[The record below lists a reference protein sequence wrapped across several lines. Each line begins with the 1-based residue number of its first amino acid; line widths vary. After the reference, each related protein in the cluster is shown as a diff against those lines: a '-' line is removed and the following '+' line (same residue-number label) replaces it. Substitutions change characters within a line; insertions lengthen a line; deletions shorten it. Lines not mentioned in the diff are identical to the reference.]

1 MRGIVCAASM
11 NGFADIVAKIDDF
24 VWGWPLML
32 LILGV
37 GALYTVRTGALQVRR
52 LGRALKYAVKEES
65 GAPGEMSGF
74 AALCTALSATIG
86 TGNIVGVATAVAS
99 GGPGALLWMLVA
111 AFFGMATK
119 YAEGFLAV
127 KYRSIDSNGHVLGG
141 PFYYIENGMGKKWK
155 WLAVLFAV
163 FGACA
168 GLFGIG
174 TFTQISGIVAAAQS
188 LFPGSQTLAVL
199 GSAEHSVRI
208 TWPLVI
214 TGVLVTVCTAAVL
227 FGGVRRLAK
236 VSQVIVP
243 LMTAAYLI
251 FSLFTLIFNLPAIP
265 GAVSLIV
272 RSAFSAEAAAGAIAG
287 LTVKTAMRRG
297 IGRGVFSNEAG
308 LGSAPI
314 AAAAAKTN
322 DPVRQG
328 LVCMTGTFIDTIVLC
343 TITGLAIVVTG
354 AWDSR
359 VTGGALQGFD
369 ITAYSWAEGIPFSPA
384 VSTTVLSVCLI
395 FFAFSSVLGWSYYS
409 ERCVEYLFKGSRRAV
424 SVYRWLYIAAVAAGP
439 YMTVSAVWGVA
450 DITNALMAVP
460 NLIALTALNGV
471 VVGATR
477 DYFGRPRRAGPRRPR
492 LVICRLNRPK
502 SDPIIRKT
510 HQSPSAR
517 MRAQKQ

>member
-1 MRGIVCAASM
+1 MKGRASVNGFVCSASM
-11 NGFADIVAKIDDF
+11 SGIADTVARIDDF
-24 VWGWPLML
+24 VWGWPLMM

-37 GALYTVRTGALQVRR
+37 GALYTVRTGVLQVRY
-52 LGRALKYAVKEES
+52 LGRALKYAVKDES

-127 KYRSIDSNGHVLGG
+127 KYRSIDRSGHVLGG
-141 PFYYIENGMGKKWK
+141 PFYYIESGMGKKWK
-155 WLAVLFAV
+155 WLAVLFAL

-188 LFPGSQTLAVL
+188 LFPDSQTLTVL
-199 GSAEHSVRI
+199 GSADNTVRI

-236 VSQVIVP
+236 VSETVVP
-243 LMTAAYLI
+243 VMTVSYLI
-251 FSLFTLIFNLPAIP
+251 FSLLTLIFNLESIP
-265 GAVSLIV
+265 EAVSLV
-272 RSAFSAEAAAGAIAG
+272 FRSAFSAEAAGGAIAG
-287 LTVKTAMRRG
+287 LTVKTAMQRG
-297 IGRGVFSNEAG
+297 IGRGIFSNEAG

-314 AAAAAKTN
+314 AAAAARTDN
-322 DPVRQG
+322 PVRQG

-343 TITGLAIVVTG
+343 TMTGLSIVVTG

-359 VTGGALQGFD
+359 VTGAVLQGFD
-369 ITAYSWAEGIPFSPA
+369 ITAYSWANGMSLNPA
-384 VSTTVLSVCLI
+384 VSTAVLSVCLI

-409 ERCVEYLFKGSRRAV
+409 ERCVEYLFGGRRKAV
-424 SVYRWLYIAAVAAGP
+424 AVYRWLYIAAVAAGP

-450 DITNALMAVP
+450 DITNALMALP
-460 NLIALTALNGV
+460 NLIALAALNGV
-471 VVGATR
+471 VVSSTR
-477 DYFGRPRRAGPRRPR
+477 EYFGMSRRCRHPRV
-492 LVICRLNRPK
+492 VICRLGSR
-502 SDPIIRKT
+502 R
-510 HQSPSAR
+510 R
-517 MRAQKQ
+517 